1 MRFSSYT
8 ALAAWALVAAYASL
22 PQAAQAHLLPAN
34 QFANNDRP
42 DAELHA
48 HRRLASG
55 RRVDSPFGS
64 GCVGTTSICALSHS
78 SADRSERA
86 TLRREIPP
94 TLWQVAEDMEWERS
108 QREATA
114 GVRLEKFLERLG
126 GEGETHQKKLTW
138 SQEELIRRQKLDE
151 KRIQTERAA
160 NEKLRKLERE
170 EEEADRLRELGWK
183 RLLVAANEP
192 AKLAADRDIIN
203 PRHGGNKRNSS
214 RKLTRQ
220 ERLELASWHH
230 ELRERM
236 SRQFET
242 DVEVQPEWIRS
253 FDADMLKYNG
263 VDLPS
268 LLKKRSVPIAERAPA
283 QNIVTAFRP
292 DR

>member
-1 MRFSSYT
+1 MCRGS
-8 ALAAWALVAAYASL
+8 
-22 PQAAQAHLLPAN
+22 Q
-34 QFANNDRP
+34 ANNDRP
-42 DAELHA
+42 DAELQT

-64 GCVGTTSICALSHS
+64 GCVGTTSICALSHT

-94 TLWQVAEDMEWERS
+94 TLWQVAEDMEWERN

-114 GVRLEKFLERLG
+114 GVRLENFLERLG
-126 GEGETHQKKLTW
+126 GEGETHEKKLTW
-138 SQEELIRRQKLDE
+138 SQEELIRRQQRDE
-151 KRIQTERAA
+151 KRVQTERAA

-183 RLLVAANEP
+183 RLLGAASEP
-192 AKLAADRDIIN
+192 AKLAADRDLIN
-203 PRHGGNKRNSS
+203 PRHSGNKRNSS
-214 RKLTRQ
+214 RKMTRQ

-236 SRQFET
+236 SRQFEA
-242 DVEVQPEWIRS
+242 DVETQPEWIRS

-268 LLKKRSVPIAERAPA
+268 LLKKRGEPVVERGQQ
-283 QNIVTAFRP
+283 QNIVTAYRP